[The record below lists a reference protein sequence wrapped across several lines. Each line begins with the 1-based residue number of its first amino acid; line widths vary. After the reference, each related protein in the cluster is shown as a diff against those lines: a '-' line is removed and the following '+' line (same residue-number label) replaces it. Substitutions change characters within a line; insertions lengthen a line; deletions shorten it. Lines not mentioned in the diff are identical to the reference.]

1 MLFNQQN
8 EILTLKQDNERL
20 QRRIDHQS
28 AASSPHHTM
37 ERSAPSASGSPSSAS
52 GSSLSIAAAA
62 AAAAAATATTAGA
75 GSRHRS
81 PVDDFTVTTG

>member
-62 AAAAAATATTAGA
+62 TAATATTAGA